1 MKPRQAFD
9 AEREEAAALPRPA
22 RRDPALA
29 MAKRQVLVLLGAWLA
44 VRALL
49 MPAALL
55 AGPQNADF
63 WISGAVGL
71 AVSVLVAAFILSG
84 MRALAGLAMLAMAVS
99 AVQTV
104 PALLEYFSYGGG
116 PAAYAALFLA
126 GQAAQLGL
134 LAVCFSCPVRS
145 GISVCAGGTEKT
157 LNNYQNPAR
166 ICKRNRVRLFF
177 EL

>member
-1 MKPRQAFD
+1 M
-9 AEREEAAALPRPA
+9 
-22 RRDPALA
+22 
-29 MAKRQVLVLLGAWLA
+29 
-44 VRALL
+44 
-49 MPAALL
+49 
-55 AGPQNADF
+55 
-63 WISGAVGL
+63 GL

-134 LAVCFSCPVRS
+134 LACLFFLP
-145 GISVCAGGTEKT
+145 GAKLYFSVCGRNGKNAEQ
-157 LNNYQNPAR
+157 LQNPAR
-166 ICKRNRVRLFF
+166 ICKRNRVRLFLSYSEVAANRYGIAGEESTVKRSVCIVVLQAKRRMDF
-177 EL
+177 CV

>member
-104 PALLEYFSYGGG
+104 PALLEVF
-116 PAAYAALFLA
+116 FLRRRPGSLCGAVSGRA
-126 GQAAQLGL
+126 GSTAGTIGL
-134 LAVCFSCPVRS
+134 
-145 GISVCAGGTEKT
+145 SVF
-157 LNNYQNPAR
+157 PAR
-166 ICKRNRVRLFF
+166 CEAVFQCVRAERKKR
-177 EL
+177 

>member
-84 MRALAGLAMLAMAVS
+84 MRLRGLPCSPWRCRLCRRC
-99 AVQTV
+99 
-104 PALLEYFSYGGG
+104 PRCWNI
-116 PAAYAALFLA
+116 FLTEEA
-126 GQAAQLGL
+126 RQPMRRCFWQGRQHSWDYWP
-134 LAVCFSCPVRS
+134 VCFSCPVRS

>member
-1 MKPRQAFD
+1 
-9 AEREEAAALPRPA
+9 
-22 RRDPALA
+22 

-84 MRALAGLAMLAMAVS
+84 MRELAGRAMLAMAVS

-116 PAAYAALFLA
+116 PSHAALFLA
-126 GQAAQLGL
+126 GQADSWDYWP
-134 LAVCFSCPVRS
+134 VCFSCPVRS
-145 GISVCAGGTEKT
+145 GISVCAGGTEK
-157 LNNYQNPAR
+157 R
-166 ICKRNRVRLFF
+166 
-177 EL
+177 

>member
-116 PAAYAALFLA
+116 PQPMRRCFWQGRQHSWDYWP
-126 GQAAQLGL
+126 
-134 LAVCFSCPVRS
+134 VCFSCPVRS
-145 GISVCAGGTEKT
+145 YTSVCAGGTEKT

>member
-55 AGPQNADF
+55 
-63 WISGAVGL
+63 
-71 AVSVLVAAFILSG
+71 
-84 MRALAGLAMLAMAVS
+84 
-99 AVQTV
+99 
-104 PALLEYFSYGGG
+104 EYFSYGGG

-134 LAVCFSCPVRS
+134 LACLFFLPGAKRYF
-145 GISVCAGGTEKT
+145 SVCG
-157 LNNYQNPAR
+157 
-166 ICKRNRVRLFF
+166 RNGKNA
-177 EL
+177 E